1 VDFEHLCG
9 YLGLMRMQFIFVI
22 ALALQI
28 PAPPQPPASIE
39 GIVIKLGSG
48 EPLADAKVQLDLM
61 DREERT
67 SGPTRPL
74 VSPPENF
81 HRTAR
86 SDRNGRFIFQN
97 VVPGDYRLIA
107 TRDGGYVPA
116 EYGQRS
122 PTGQGINFEI
132 AAGQKMTGIQL
143 ALSPTGSITGR
154 VYDRDGEPLG
164 KAHVMALRPVY
175 KNGERTLTIVQSVE
189 TDDRGEY
196 RLFWLAPGRYY
207 VSAKPDILEL
217 PINLARPAFTTPA
230 VQITEP
236 ARFGTF
242 EQTASPVIRT
252 RRLKTGELVEE
263 TYVPVYYPGTL
274 EVQSATPIAVPA
286 GATVGGIDVSVG
298 AGLMPTRH
306 IRGRVINAATGQPV
320 VKASVVAI
328 PRSSTPYKITPASS
342 TTADGLFDLA
352 GVVPGSYQIAVT
364 NREMSGIVPVE
375 VGERDIPNLP
385 IIISSGFKLS
395 GRFVIEGARANNS
408 QISFPRIS
416 ELIRDPQGAGLPS
429 GGPTFTP
436 PAAADGSFVLEGVGP
451 GDFRLNVG
459 GVQPDSYVK
468 SIRMGNTDVLNDGLH
483 IYSAPENLLEV
494 VIGSNAGRIE
504 GSVVNSRQET
514 LPNRTVVLVPDV
526 RFRHRNDLY
535 KVVSTDTAGRFRMR
549 GVAPGNY
556 RLFAWESVETGAWQ
570 DPEFIRAS
578 ENGGRPIQISE
589 GNNEDVRLVV
599 IP

>member
-1 VDFEHLCG
+1 ML
-9 YLGLMRMQFIFVI
+9 I
-22 ALALQI
+22 AFALQV
-28 PAPPQPPASIE
+28 PAPPQQPASIE

-48 EPLADAKVQLDLM
+48 EPLADAKVQLDLV
-61 DREERT
+61 ERLERRSEPMQPPT
-67 SGPTRPL
+67 S
-74 VSPPENF
+74 PENF
-81 HRTAR
+81 HRMAR
-86 SDRNGRFIFQN
+86 SDRNGRFVFQN
-97 VVPGDYRLIA
+97 VVPGDYRLIV

-122 PTGQGINFEI
+122 PTGQGISFEI

-143 ALSPTGSITGR
+143 AMSPTGSITGR

-164 KAHVMALRPVY
+164 KAQVMALRPIY
-175 KNGERTLTIVQSVE
+175 KDGQRTLTIVQSVE
-189 TDDRGEY
+189 SDDRGEY

-217 PINLARPAFTTPA
+217 PINLARPFMAPA
-230 VQITEP
+230 VHITDP
-236 ARFGTF
+236 ARFGML
-242 EQTASPVIRT
+242 EQASNPVIQT
-252 RRLKTGELVEE
+252 RRLRTGEVVEE

-274 EVQSATPIAVPA
+274 DAQSATPIAVPA

-298 AGLMPTRH
+298 AGLKPTRH
-306 IRGRVINAATGQPV
+306 IRGRVINAATAQPV
-320 VKASVVAI
+320 VKASLIAI
-328 PRSSTPYKITPASS
+328 PRSSTPYKVTPASS
-342 TTADGLFDLA
+342 TNADGSFDLA
-352 GVVPGSYQIAVT
+352 GVVPGSYHIAVT
-364 NREMSGIVPVE
+364 SGGMSGIVPVE

-385 IIISSGFKLS
+385 IVISSGFKLS
-395 GRFVIEGARANNS
+395 GRFVIEGAGGNNS

-416 ELIRDPQGAGLPS
+416 ELVRDPPSVGMPS
-429 GGPTFTP
+429 GGPSFTP

-451 GDFRLNVG
+451 GDFRVNVG

-468 SIRMGNTDVLNDGLH
+468 SMRMGNADVLNDGLH

-535 KVVSTDTAGRFRMR
+535 KVVPTDTAGRFRVR

-570 DPEFIRAS
+570 DPDFIRATES
-578 ENGGRPIQISE
+578 GGRSIQISE
-589 GNNEDVRLVV
+589 GSNEDVRLVV

>member
-1 VDFEHLCG
+1 MS
-9 YLGLMRMQFIFVI
+9 MRFIFLI
-22 ALALQI
+22 TLALQV
-28 PAPPQPPASIE
+28 PSPPQPAASIE
-39 GIVIKLGSG
+39 GVVIKLGSG
-48 EPLADAKVQLDLM
+48 EPLADAKVQLDLV
-61 DREERT
+61 DRLERR
-67 SGPTRPL
+67 SGPMQPPT
-74 VSPPENF
+74 PPENF

-86 SDRNGRFIFQN
+86 SDRNGRFVFQN

-143 ALSPTGSITGR
+143 AMSPTGSISGR

-164 KAHVMALRPVY
+164 KAHVMALRSVY
-175 KNGERTLTIVQSVE
+175 KNGERTLTIVQSIE

-207 VSAKPDILEL
+207 VSVKPDIVEL
-217 PINLARPAFTTPA
+217 PINLARSGFTAPA
-230 VQITEP
+230 VYITDP
-236 ARFGTF
+236 ARFGAF
-242 EQTASPVIRT
+242 EQASNPVIQT
-252 RRLKTGELVEE
+252 RRLRTGEVVEE
-263 TYVPVYYPGTL
+263 TYVPVFYPGTL
-274 EVQSATPIAVPA
+274 DPQSATPIAVPA

-306 IRGRVINAATGQPV
+306 VRGRVINAATGQPV
-320 VKASVVAI
+320 DKASVIAI

-342 TTADGLFDLA
+342 TNADGSFDLA
-352 GVVPGSYQIAVT
+352 GVVAGSYHVAVASGE
-364 NREMSGIVPVE
+364 RSGIVPVE
-375 VGERDIPNLP
+375 VGERDISNLP
-385 IIISSGFKLS
+385 IVISFGFKLS
-395 GRFVIEGARANNS
+395 GRFVIEGAPGNNS

-416 ELIRDPQGAGLPS
+416 ELIRDPQGPGMPS
-429 GGPTFTP
+429 GGPSFTP

-451 GDFRLNVG
+451 GDFRVNVG

-468 SIRMGNTDVLNDGLH
+468 SIRMGNADVLNDGLH
-483 IYSAPENLLEV
+483 IYSAPENPLEV

-514 LPNRTVVLVPDV
+514 LPNRTVVLVPDI
-526 RFRHRNDLY
+526 RLRQRTDLY
-535 KVVSTDTAGRFRMR
+535 KVVSTDAAGRFRMR

-570 DPEFIRAS
+570 DPDFIRAS
-578 ENGGRPIQISE
+578 ENGGRSIQISE
-589 GNNEDVRLVV
+589 GSNEDVRLVV